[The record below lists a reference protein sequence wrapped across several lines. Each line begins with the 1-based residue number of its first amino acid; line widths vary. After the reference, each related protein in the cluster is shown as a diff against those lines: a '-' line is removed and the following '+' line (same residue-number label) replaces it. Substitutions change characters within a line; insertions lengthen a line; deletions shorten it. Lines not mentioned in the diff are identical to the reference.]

1 VYVRHLTSLQFLTY
15 VAFFAVVIAAMFR
28 FIPGKAPPVRTEPY
42 SEDELEAHDR
52 KTAKYFVAGGFFLV
66 LGSMH
71 MVVKNLPWVAE
82 YLARTGYAGHLVRDL
97 SNTHVMIV
105 GGGTLLATGLC
116 WLVLPRIVQR
126 PLTSDGLAQCAFWFT
141 VLGLF
146 VFYVS
151 LIGNGIAIGRLVE
164 HGWDYQLAKQH
175 MGKWYKV
182 PTGIGAGVMGLGYW
196 CFATNVALTIFQ
208 SRLIKV
214 PKPQWHLW
222 KFFATGAAAL
232 TVGTVQGVIQVQPA
246 NADWL
251 YKAGHAGEWIDPIS
265 HAHINLVTGLTMLV
279 AGSLFAL
286 VRVAG
291 GVEPSRRLVN
301 QCFFAL
307 LGGSLAFYAV
317 TLYLGVHEGRLV
329 VNRGLTPE
337 QAEEAT
343 ALHPF
348 LIMGAGIA
356 MFAAFWLL
364 LAVIVRSV
372 WRSESVLRPFVLAG
386 CAALAL
392 GTLQGPVQ
400 AFPAVNEL
408 LDRGGQAGDVI
419 VNLHAQL
426 NMLGGLMV
434 LLIGLVFTA
443 LRSAGAELPLRRARF
458 AVVALGAGVGTYYL
472 AGVAFSAVEAHR
484 VSAGASY
491 AAAVSWLEPWE
502 ALVAVPAA
510 LLVLAGFWSYAGTA
524 LSMTARQRDEGRR
537 AIAALPGLYTGK
549 IPKRVRRR
557 SPAALAGYE
566 LPLGLM
572 GFPGVGWLF
581 AGFPFTASIL
591 LMAGPAVAWAII
603 PVAFTPYGQGPLRPE
618 GWKVEL
624 VWLPFSALLS
634 SALLYRAHARR
645 RRLLNGPPPGGH
657 GQRARKP
664 RTRAEIRARYRA
676 RIGIATGA
684 IALLLVSLPFVPAV
698 AGVGGGSVRY
708 SYQRFTKEITGQ
720 FLETPRG
727 HVALFAWSDPQQTYP
742 RDALKVH
749 AQDVRS
755 FVIRASAVDSPAAY
769 QLYDLDRGGS
779 VSLTVRRRGPTE
791 MTLAPRRALRPGRYE
806 LVAAKE
812 GMFGGRDYDYLQVVK
827 PGSPATVVSSASK
840 RAAPSVADALLPL
853 AAALVALLFA
863 GLLATSFL
871 RQPAGQKA
879 LWAAGFGCF
888 AVAAACEA
896 AAQRA
901 GWSEDLFKA
910 YYAAGGILT
919 VAFLGAGSAWLL
931 LKQRGRDLLLGALL
945 VAMVAAVVSVALAP
959 VDHGALDAV
968 SGVRPPSNLALKG
981 NAFLWAIA
989 LNSFGT
995 IFLVG
1000 GSLLAILRRQRIRT
1014 NVWIGAGALVV
1025 ALSTGMSRAGTY
1037 SFVYTGELIG
1047 ISMMFFG
1054 FRFAA
1059 APSPKAAPARP
1070 ASPYLMPAGSATQ
1083 SRVT

>member
-1 VYVRHLTSLQFLTY
+1 MYVKHLTSLQFLTY
-15 VAFFAVVIAAMFR
+15 VAFFAVVLAAMFK
-28 FIPGKAPPVRTEPY
+28 FVPGKAPPTRDEPY
-42 SEDELEAHDR
+42 PEDELGVHDR
-52 KTAKYFVAGGFFLV
+52 KTAQYFVAGGFYLV
-66 LGSMH
+66 LGSLH

-82 YLARTGYAGHLVRDL
+82 YLAQTCYAGHHVRDL

-116 WLVLPRIVQR
+116 WLVLPRIVGR
-126 PLTSDGLAQCAFWFT
+126 PLASEGLAQCAFWFT

-164 HGWDYQLAKQH
+164 HGRDYQLAKEH

-208 SRLIKV
+208 SRLVKV

-246 NADWL
+246 NANWL

-279 AGSLFAL
+279 AGALFAL
-286 VRVAG
+286 VGSAG
-291 GVEPSRRLVN
+291 GVEPSRRLAN
-301 QCFFAL
+301 RCFYAL
-307 LGGSLAFYAV
+307 LVGSLAFYAV
-317 TLYLGVHEGRLV
+317 TLYLGFHEGRLV
-329 VNRGLTPE
+329 VHRGLTPE

-364 LAVIVRSV
+364 LAVIARSV
-372 WRSESVLRPFVLAG
+372 WRSGGVLRPFALAG
-386 CAALAL
+386 CGALAL

-408 LDRGGQAGDVI
+408 LDRGGEAGDVI

-434 LLIGLVFTA
+434 LLIGLVFAA
-443 LRSAGAELPLRRARF
+443 LGDAGAELPLRRARF
-458 AVVALGAGVGTYYL
+458 VVAATGVGVGAYYVF
-472 AGVAFSAVEAHR
+472 GVAFSAVEAHR
-484 VSAGASY
+484 VAAGVSY
-491 AAAVSWLEPWE
+491 AAAVRALQPWE
-502 ALVAVPAA
+502 AVAAVPAA
-510 LLVLAGFWSYAGTA
+510 SAVLAGFWAYARVA
-524 LSMTARQRDEGRR
+524 LAMTARQRDEGRR
-537 AIAALPGLYTGK
+537 AIAALPGAYSGK

-566 LPLGLM
+566 LPLGVM

-591 LMAGPAVAWAII
+591 LMVGPAVSWAII
-603 PVAFTPYGQGPLRPE
+603 PVAFSPYGQGPLRAE

-624 VWLPFSALLS
+624 VWLPLSALLS
-634 SALLYRAHARR
+634 SAALYRAHARR
-645 RRLLNGPPPGGH
+645 RRLLDGPPPGGH
-657 GQRARKP
+657 RRRARTP
-664 RTRAEIRARYRA
+664 RTRAEIRARYRT
-676 RIGIATGA
+676 RIGVAVGVIG
-684 IALLLVSLPFVPAV
+684 LVLVSLPFVPAV
-698 AGVGGGSVRY
+698 AGVGGSSVQY

-727 HVALFAWSDPQQTYP
+727 HVALFAWSDPQATYP
-742 RDALKVH
+742 HDALRVR
-749 AQDVRS
+749 AADVRG

-769 QLYDLDRGGS
+769 QLYDLDRGG
-779 VSLTVRRRGPTE
+779 TVPLALRRRGATQLA
-791 MTLAPRRALRPGRYE
+791 LAPRRTLRPGRYE
-806 LVAAKE
+806 LLAAKE

-827 PGSPATVVSSASK
+827 PGSPVTAISTGSDRTS
-840 RAAPSVADALLPL
+840 RPVADALLPL
-853 AAALVALLFA
+853 GAAIVALLFA
-863 GLLATSFL
+863 GLLGSSFV
-871 RQPAGQKA
+871 RRPAGQKA
-879 LWAAGFGCF
+879 LWAAGFACF

-901 GWSEDLFKA
+901 GWSEGLFKA
-910 YYAAGGILT
+910 YYVAGGVLT
-919 VAFLGAGSAWLL
+919 VALLGAGSAWLL
-931 LKQRGRDLLLGALL
+931 LKQRARDLLLGALV
-945 VAMVAAVVSVALAP
+945 VATAAAVVSVALAP
-959 VDHGALDAV
+959 VGQGALTAA
-968 SGVRPPSNLALKG
+968 SGMRPPPNSALHG

-995 IFLVG
+995 LFLIG
-1000 GSLLAILRRQRIRT
+1000 GSLLAILRRQRVRT
-1014 NVWIGAGALVV
+1014 NVWIGTGALVV
-1025 ALSTGMSRAGTY
+1025 ALATGMSRAGSY
-1037 SFVYTGELIG
+1037 SFVYAGELIG

-1059 APSPKAAPARP
+1059 APPPKPAPAGSAAP
-1070 ASPYLMPAGSATQ
+1070 YLIPAGSATQ